1 MTFLVSFS
9 SSAAAFLTSAREFEV
24 ESEHKMY
31 ISVVHGSA
39 HSHLLTGRAEAQT
52 DKMKYVCCA
61 FVRCL
66 VCCSTTHR
74 GQLTAAKSIELNFHS
89 QKKHSNLNP
98 MQQQR
103 RVQSSSEIWPKGLSE
118 WKNKNS
124 SRVSHISSINHHRF
138 FESKFVYQ
146 KQIFSPLC
154 FLTKSWS
161 GLRSVAAWFEETSAV
176 FNVF

>member
-9 SSAAAFLTSAREFEV
+9 SSAATFLTSAREFEV

-31 ISVVHGSA
+31 IFVVHSSA
-39 HSHLLTGRAEAQT
+39 HSQRLMTGRAEAQT
-52 DKMKYVCCA
+52 DKMRNMCVGH

-74 GQLTAAKSIELNFHS
+74 GQLTAAKSIELKFHS
-89 QKKHSNLNP
+89 QKNP
-98 MQQQR
+98 QPNAVLQQR
-103 RVQSSSEIWPKGLSE
+103 RVQSSSKIWPKGLSE

-154 FLTKSWS
+154 FLTKS
-161 GLRSVAAWFEETSAV
+161 
-176 FNVF
+176 